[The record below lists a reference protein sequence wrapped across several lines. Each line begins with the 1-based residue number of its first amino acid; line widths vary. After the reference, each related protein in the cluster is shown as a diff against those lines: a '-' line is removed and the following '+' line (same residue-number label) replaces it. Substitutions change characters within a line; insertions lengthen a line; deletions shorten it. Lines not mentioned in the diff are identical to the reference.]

1 MKERERPHCLV
12 HLLHATKALELG
24 ARRLAGSTSF
34 RPGVPHP
41 MLEEKGWAHL
51 LFDPPYVSKLASYL
65 WSDRIIVETEVLWPV
80 ERGLLIITLGPFPSK
95 PAIMSPY
102 FKAGIPDSAWMVP
115 AYLTAVA
122 WDGTGCLA
130 PSPAVSSPLSLYSLS
145 LCLELVFGAQRG
157 QAWI

>member
-12 HLLHATKALELG
+12 HLLHATKALEGRSNRGPGLG
-24 ARRLAGSTSF
+24 ARRRAGSTSF

-102 FKAGIPDSAWMVP
+102 FKAGIPD
-115 AYLTAVA
+115 TAVA
-122 WDGTGCLA
+122 WDETGCLA
-130 PSPAVSSPLSLYSLS
+130 PSPAVS
-145 LCLELVFGAQRG
+145 
-157 QAWI
+157 